1 MEKKKKVYD
10 KKTGEIVLVDSIKDF
25 LEKQESEEAPK
36 ESVVEKEEEVVEEI
50 NEETD

>member
-25 LEKQESEEAPK
+25 LEQQESEEAPQ
-36 ESVVEKEEEVVEEI
+36 EEVVVEE
-50 NEETD
+50 EESPEGV